1 MPTAALILAA
11 GGSRRLGRP
20 KQLEPWGDSTLLGR
34 VVSVA
39 REMPVDEIWVVV
51 GAESEKILAE
61 TDLGDAGVIEN
72 PEWEEGIASSLRVGL
87 DALTRLSRVER
98 VVIMM
103 GDQPDVSP
111 EVVERLLEEH
121 KRAKRPVSIPKYR
134 YTLGNPVVVD
144 RSLWSRVMSLEGD
157 EGVRRRGRGHPE
169 WADAVWCDVLQ
180 PRDVNSE
187 EDVGGLRAREPAGR
201 REFWLE
207 SAAGS

>member
-87 DALTRLSRVER
+87 DALTHLSRVER

-157 EGVRRRGRGHPE
+157 EGAMRLWRAHPE
-169 WADAVWCDVLQ
+169 WVNEVWFPEQ
-180 PRDVNSE
+180 PPRDVDTE
-187 EDVGGLRAREPAGR
+187 ADVVELRPRHPAG
-201 REFWLE
+201 
-207 SAAGS
+207 